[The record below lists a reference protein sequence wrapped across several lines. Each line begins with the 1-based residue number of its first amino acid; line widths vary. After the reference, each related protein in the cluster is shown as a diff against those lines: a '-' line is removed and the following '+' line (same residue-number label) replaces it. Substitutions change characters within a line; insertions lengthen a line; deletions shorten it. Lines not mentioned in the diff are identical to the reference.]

1 LMCEF
6 KVFLDG
12 EKVAEDIVY
21 AKIEGDQVTI
31 RDILGR
37 FTVFESTSLDELNVM
52 TTRLL
57 LSRVDNTP
65 R

>member
-1 LMCEF
+1 MCEF

-21 AKIEGDQVTI
+21 AKIEGDQITI

-37 FTVFESTSLDELNVM
+37 PTVFESARLDELNVM
-52 TTRLL
+52 TTRLVM
-57 LSRVDNTP
+57 SRIK
-65 R
+65 

>member
-1 LMCEF
+1 MCEF

-21 AKIEGDQVTI
+21 AHVDGSTIMI

-37 FTVFESTSLDELNVM
+37 PTIFENVRLDEVNVM
-52 TTRLL
+52 TTKLTI
-57 LSRVDNTP
+57 SRIG
-65 R
+65 

>member
-1 LMCEF
+1 MCEF

-21 AKIEGDQVTI
+21 ARIEGDKVMI

-37 FTVFESTSLDELNVM
+37 PTIFENVRLDEMNVM
-52 TTRLL
+52 TTKLT
-57 LSRVDNTP
+57 LSRIQ
-65 R
+65 

>member
-1 LMCEF
+1 MCEF

-21 AKIEGDQVTI
+21 ARVDGKRVIV

-37 FTVFESTSLDELNVM
+37 PTVFDDVRLDELNVM
-52 TTRLL
+52 TTKLIL
-57 LSRVDNTP
+57 TSIS
-65 R
+65 

>member
-1 LMCEF
+1 MCEF

-21 AKIEGDQVTI
+21 VHVDNGTIMI

-37 FTVFESTSLDELNVM
+37 PTVFENVRLDEVNVM
-52 TTRLL
+52 TTKLT
-57 LSRVDNTP
+57 LSRIQ
-65 R
+65 

>member
-1 LMCEF
+1 MCEF

-21 AKIEGDQVTI
+21 ARVDGKTIMI

-37 FTVFESTSLDELNVM
+37 PTVFENVRLDELNVM
-52 TTRLL
+52 TTKLT
-57 LSRVDNTP
+57 LSRIQ
-65 R
+65 